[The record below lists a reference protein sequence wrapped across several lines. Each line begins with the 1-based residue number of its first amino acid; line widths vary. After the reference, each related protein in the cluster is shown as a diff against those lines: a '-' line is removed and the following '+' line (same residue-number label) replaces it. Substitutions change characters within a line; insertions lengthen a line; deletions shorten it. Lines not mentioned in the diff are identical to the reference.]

1 MSRDR
6 FVARRTRAVASLVR
20 LIVDLARRSP
30 RVPRLRPDTCPDQ
43 ARRDL
48 GFADGRP
55 TAASLKRGR

>member
-1 MSRDR
+1 MVRESS
-6 FVARRTRAVASLVR
+6 FARRTRAVASLVR
-20 LIVDLARRSP
+20 RVVDLALRSR
-30 RVPRLRPDTCPDQ
+30 RVPRLRPDTCPDH